1 VAFDATKEAVRV
13 RLEMEALFRKEL
25 GVEVATEK
33 LAS

>member
-1 VAFDATKEAVRV
+1 V

-33 LAS
+33 IAS